1 MRLADIPS
9 ARVVL
14 LLGAPRSGTSW
25 LAKIFDSHPDVL
37 YRHEPDTVLRTWDLP
52 WMCPRDQV
60 DTYVD
65 QARPYLRKLFE
76 IATLK
81 TAGSQP
87 MFPKRFESAPVRLLR
102 AGIIH
107 ALQAVDLAKVGR
119 QFIRQAHIP
128 DFFDL
133 DRHPDLR
140 LVVKSVSSRGRA
152 RLFAEA
158 LPEARIIF
166 ILRDPWGQVA
176 SMQRGS
182 ALGKFEDKV
191 PVGELLET
199 EQAARYGL
207 TEARFEALP
216 PIEQFAWNW
225 AILNEKA
232 IEDLGGLD
240 RVKLLKYQDLC
251 EHPIEQARALLEFAG
266 LSWDPQTEAFLRRS
280 TSYGGPDRYYA
291 VFRNTAAALYRWR
304 QDLSADDQK
313 RINDVVQATSLAPLC
328 PSLEP

>member
-25 LAKIFDSHPDVL
+25 LAKIFDGHPDVL
-37 YRHEPDTVLRTWDLP
+37 CRHEPDTVLRTSDLT

-60 DTYVD
+60 DAHVD
-65 QARPYLRKLFE
+65 QARFYLRQLFE
-76 IATLK
+76 IATLR
-81 TAGSQP
+81 TTGSQP
-87 MFPKRFESAPVRLLR
+87 MFPERFESTPVRLLR
-102 AGIIH
+102 AGIIDVLR
-107 ALQAVDLAKVGR
+107 AADLTMVGR
-119 QFIRQAHIP
+119 QLIRQAHIP
-128 DFFDL
+128 DFLAL

-152 RLFAEA
+152 RRFAEA
-158 LPEARIIF
+158 LPEARIIVTM
-166 ILRDPWGQVA
+166 RDPWGQVA

-199 EQAARYGL
+199 EQAARCGL
-207 TEARFEALP
+207 TETRFATLP
-216 PIEQFAWNW
+216 SVEQFACNW
-225 AILNEKA
+225 AILNAKA
-232 IEDLGGLD
+232 IEDLGGLE

-251 EHPIEQARALLEFAG
+251 EHPVARARALLDFAG
-266 LSWDPQTEAFLRRS
+266 LGWEPQTEPFLRRS
-280 TSYGGPDRYYA
+280 ISDGGPDRYYA

-304 QDLSADDQK
+304 QDLSADDQR
-313 RINDVVQATSLAPLC
+313 RINDVVQATSLASLC